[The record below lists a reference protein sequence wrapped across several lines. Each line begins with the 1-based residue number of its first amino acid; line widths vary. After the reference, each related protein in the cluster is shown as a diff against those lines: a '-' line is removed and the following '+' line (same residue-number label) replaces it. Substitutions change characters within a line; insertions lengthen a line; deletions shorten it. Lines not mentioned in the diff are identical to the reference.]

1 MVRIHKPPLTVLDGC
16 QEEMEI
22 IREET
27 FGPIACL
34 MQVEDDAEAVVRANN
49 TPYGLGASIFGSSER
64 AHQIARQMT
73 AGMVGINKGCG
84 GASGTPW
91 VGARQSGYGFH
102 SGRDGHRQFA
112 QLRVISEMQP
122 ES

>member
-1 MVRIHKPPLTVLDGC
+1 
-16 QEEMEI
+16 
-22 IREET
+22 
-27 FGPIACL
+27 
-34 MQVEDDAEAVVRANN
+34 
-49 TPYGLGASIFGSSER
+49 
-64 AHQIARQMT
+64 MT

>member
-1 MVRIHKPPLTVLDGC
+1 
-16 QEEMEI
+16 MEI

-34 MQVEDDAEAVVRANN
+34 MQVKDDAEAVVRANN

-122 ES
+122 EA